1 MMVPWDRLDEAEM
14 RKPGFLVACEEQG
27 QWERKGLVID
37 SKTYDDLRE
46 KFGFS
51 RGLGDTVAK
60 VTKAMG
66 LRPCRGCRKR
76 QAKLNQL
83 LPYS

>member
-1 MMVPWDRLDEAEM
+1 MMVSWDRLDEAD
-14 RKPGFLVACEEQG
+14 RRRPGFLMACEELG
-27 QWERKGLVID
+27 KWERKGLVID
-37 SKTYDDLRE
+37 SKTYDQVRE

-60 VTKAMG
+60 VTKAVG
-66 LRPCRGCRKR
+66 LRPCPGCRKR